1 MAVAQLWNVRHHW
14 HVMRFIPF
22 IFGLALFAGC
32 ASHRPV
38 PDLSTYAQN
47 MALMEKWIS
56 DSPTFAEFEKEVG
69 MSQRPTFYTD
79 MQFKKFTP
87 APTADLVSMR
97 SATRKS
103 PHEVLL
109 HGAARTRAHEGV
121 QYWIV
126 IDEAVE
132 SK

>member
-1 MAVAQLWNVRHHW
+1 
-14 HVMRFIPF
+14 
-22 IFGLALFAGC
+22 
-32 ASHRPV
+32 
-38 PDLSTYAQN
+38 
-47 MALMEKWIS
+47 
-56 DSPTFAEFEKEVG
+56 

-79 MQFKKFTP
+79 IQFKKFTP
-87 APTADLVSMR
+87 APSVELVSMR

-103 PHEVLL
+103 SHKVVI

>member
-1 MAVAQLWNVRHHW
+1 MNTLACLL
-14 HVMRFIPF
+14 IS
-22 IFGLALFAGC
+22 ALFVLATGC

-38 PDLSTYAQN
+38 ADMSAYAQN
-47 MALMEKWIS
+47 MAAMEKWIS
-56 DSPTFAEFEKEVG
+56 DSPTFVDFKKEVS
-69 MSQRPTFYTD
+69 MTQRPTFYTD
-79 MQFKKFTP
+79 MQFKKFT
-87 APTADLVSMR
+87 AAKGVDLLSMR

-103 PHEVLL
+103 PHEVLI
-109 HGAARTRAHEGV
+109 HGASRTRAQEGV

>member
-1 MAVAQLWNVRHHW
+1 MNT
-14 HVMRFIPF
+14 
-22 IFGLALFAGC
+22 LAASVISALLVLAAGC
-32 ASHRPV
+32 ASHRQA
-38 PDLSTYAQN
+38 PDMSTYAEN
-47 MALMEKWIS
+47 MAAMEKWIS

-69 MSQRPTFYTD
+69 MTQRPTFYTD

-87 APTADLVSMR
+87 APGMDLVSMR

-103 PHEVLL
+103 QHEVVI
-109 HGAARTRAHEGV
+109 HGASRTRAYEGV